1 MDALTEFLN
10 NGGCIFV
17 MMSEG
22 GEQKAD
28 TNINFL
34 LEQYGISVNNGILN
48 QLLLLLSHDI
58 LRYRNPHDILQ
69 VLRPQR
75 GFNFEWNFKPIH
87 SVVSKCFNNE

>member
-34 LEQYGISVNNGILN
+34 LEQYGISVNNGILDK
-48 QLLLLLSHDI
+48 LLPL
-58 LRYRNPHDILQ
+58 
-69 VLRPQR
+69 
-75 GFNFEWNFKPIH
+75 
-87 SVVSKCFNNE
+87 